1 MWVYFIFKVC
11 QYEINDFY
19 IKNFKNFF
27 IQYWFRRETGFL
39 LPLLKFLSLNWFGR
53 ETGFLLT
60 LLYNAYNAEVS
71 DITILWFF
79 KNLSTWQQLAI
90 KKTN

>member
-1 MWVYFIFKVC
+1 MWVYFILKVC
-11 QYEINDFY
+11 RYEINDFY

-39 LPLLKFLSLNWFGR
+39 LPLLKFLSLNWFRRETGLLPLLKFLSLNWFGR

-60 LLYNAYNAEVS
+60 LL
-71 DITILWFF
+71 
-79 KNLSTWQQLAI
+79 
-90 KKTN
+90 